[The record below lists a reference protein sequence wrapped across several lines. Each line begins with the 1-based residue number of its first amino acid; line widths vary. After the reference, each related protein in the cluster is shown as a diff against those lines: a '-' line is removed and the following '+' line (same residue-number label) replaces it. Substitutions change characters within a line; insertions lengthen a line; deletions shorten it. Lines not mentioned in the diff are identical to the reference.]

1 MAGRFESGCKR
12 CRKIGEKLC
21 SRGPKC
27 VLNDRTSTPGQHGR
41 RAGTKKLSD
50 YGKQLREKQK
60 VKLLYELRE
69 EQFKRFFKIASRQK
83 GVTGETLLS
92 LLERRLVN
100 VVYRL
105 KLASSRSQARQMVVH
120 GHVLVNGEKITA
132 PGYLVKENNIITLS
146 PRALKLNTFIQTVV
160 DKRLNMG
167 VRVPDWLELNKNE
180 KKGIV
185 LRLPV
190 KSDVTTPIEEHLIVE
205 LYSK

>member
-27 VLNDRTSTPGQHGR
+27 VFNERSTTPGQHGR

-105 KLASSRSQARQMVVH
+105 KLAVSRSQARQMVVH
-120 GHVLVNGEKITA
+120 GHVLVDGKRITA
-132 PGYLVKENNIITLS
+132 PGYLVCPNNVITLAE
-146 PRALKLNTFIQTVV
+146 RTLGLVAFMQTAVE
-160 DKRLNMG
+160 KRLGMG
-167 VRVPDWLELNKNE
+167 VRVPEWLELDKNE